1 MSAVDI
7 NLFIWEILVAF
18 WVPKGFYYNG
28 MKANTETRRFPALTV
43 SRKTGT
49 PFPLVLTVISRL
61 SLRFTQKVIYFP
73 ILSEHLNRFKD
84 AHMKKYFLTLYAT
97 ILASIAFGQIQ
108 FQPTEFVTV
117 ALAVG
122 SSQNEAKESISL
134 NNGDAITILSFGLN
148 DNGGNLVQMQIDAVI
163 PPNIGNRFLMNS
175 FSGTNGVISGG
186 TEFIAGPAEIEIS
199 ILKDFSN
206 TNPANGWVS
215 FAIFRANSVQSP
227 SLTPQNTIVIPEN
240 ATGTLQIILESS
252 NDLINWVAAL
262 PGNYSAETA
271 QRFFRVRAVLQ

>member
-1 MSAVDI
+1 
-7 NLFIWEILVAF
+7 
-18 WVPKGFYYNG
+18 
-28 MKANTETRRFPALTV
+28 
-43 SRKTGT
+43 
-49 PFPLVLTVISRL
+49 
-61 SLRFTQKVIYFP
+61 
-73 ILSEHLNRFKD
+73 
-84 AHMKKYFLTLYAT
+84 MKKYFLTLYAT